1 MKATIT
7 ALLFFAFGCLFLAAG
22 EQASDLEKFQGKWV
36 VVSLT
41 EQGKAIPPAETD
53 LLEFTIEKEIF
64 TVTEKGKVE
73 VQYKIVIDA
82 SKTPKEINFTH
93 QIGENKDK
101 TELGIYQFEKD
112 QIRFCMDETRKGR
125 PTVFE
130 GRKPKNIADIAE
142 EEIDFGAQVR
152 PSLGVI
158 QRGNPRK

>member
-7 ALLFFAFGCLFLAAG
+7 TILLFTSTCLFLSAG

-36 VVSLT
+36 VVTLT

-53 LLEFTIEKEIF
+53 LLEFTIEKDLF

-73 VQYKIVIDA
+73 VQYKIAMDA

-130 GRKPKNIADIAE
+130 GKETEKY
-142 EEIDFGAQVR
+142 
-152 PSLGVI
+152 SVI
-158 QRGNPRK
+158 LLKKKT